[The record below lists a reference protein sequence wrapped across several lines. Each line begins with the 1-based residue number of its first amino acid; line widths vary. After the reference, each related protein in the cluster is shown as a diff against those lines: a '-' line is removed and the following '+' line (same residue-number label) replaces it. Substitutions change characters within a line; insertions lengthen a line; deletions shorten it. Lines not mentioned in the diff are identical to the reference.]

1 MQKFE
6 YKIVAAP
13 RVAKK
18 FKGVRGHADRFARTV
33 EEVIGEE
40 AVNGWEYFRA
50 DTLPS
55 DQKGGILRKGA
66 ETYQTLL
73 IFRRAAPVLGAR
85 KPSPI
90 ADPIPGPKWDEPKV
104 ATAPAEATP
113 AKAEEPSARP
123 SLGAATD

>member
-13 RVAKK
+13 RAAKK

-33 EEVIGEE
+33 EAVITEQ
-40 AVNGWEYFRA
+40 AVNGWDYFRA

-55 DQKGGILRKGA
+55 DQKSGILRKGA

-73 IFRRAAPVLGAR
+73 IFRRAAPVLGA
-85 KPSPI
+85 KKASPI
-90 ADPIPGPKWDEPKV
+90 AEPIPEPKWEAPAIAAVASGEDEP
-104 ATAPAEATP
+104 
-113 AKAEEPSARP
+113 PSPKRP